1 MVRNLPYAIVCND
14 KDGGYTLVEFD
25 DLKRI
30 YNSTLS
36 RSEYGEVVPDEST
49 KDAVIFA
56 AKREYAGIASEIERL
71 VGPPGIRGSIMKSVR
86 STSTVLFSNLFLTCK
101 THKDPGQV
109 GFRAVHGSVGYM
121 YAGLSRW
128 ISMQLRCKMMEPTYG
143 HIMTCSEQLARDV
156 RQIPAGQ
163 NDILLRVDIKDFSCL
178 AQSRIYL
185 LTRCTL
191 RISRYSQHHFRRS
204 WATQSIVF

>member
-1 MVRNLPYAIVCND
+1 MA
-14 KDGGYTLVEFD
+14 
-25 DLKRI
+25 
-30 YNSTLS
+30 
-36 RSEYGEVVPDEST
+36 PDASAR
-49 KDAVIFA
+49 DAVSFA
-56 AKREYAGIASEIERL
+56 AKREYSGIASEIERL
-71 VGPPGIRGSIMKSVR
+71 VGPPGIQGSTMKSLR
-86 STSTVLFSNLFLTCK
+86 STSTALFSNLFLTCK

-128 ISMQLRCKMMEPTYG
+128 ISMQQRCKMMEPTYG
-143 HIMTCSEQLARDV
+143 HNMTCSEQLARDV
-156 RQIPAGQ
+156 RHIPAGQ

-191 RISRYSQHHFRRS
+191 RISRYSQHRFQLS
-204 WATQSIVF
+204 